1 MTTLTQLH
9 DSLPTAS
16 VAFSADTMELRAR
29 ATLSLF
35 LDSAISL
42 KNFPTPIKAD
52 PLTCPNC
59 GIPMDSAR
67 SPYCSGRCR
76 EEAAFVRQFRTNL
89 QDDALSVEEKQVSLG
104 QNFWHLIGGGYPLRQ
119 SICPPSAL
127 KQLFKRTNNQCE
139 VCGAPATTFDH
150 TGSG

>member
-1 MTTLTQLH
+1 MNALNELKALLPPAEEAINA
-9 DSLPTAS
+9 DS
-16 VAFSADTMELRAR
+16 MERRAR
-29 ATLSLF
+29 AALSIL
-35 LDSAISL
+35 LDRALEIRDFHAASA
-42 KNFPTPIKAD
+42 AD

-59 GIPMDSAR
+59 GISMDSVR

-76 EEAAFVRQFRTNL
+76 EEAAFVRQFRTNFTEDTL
-89 QDDALSVEEKQVSLG
+89 LNEEKQVSLG

>member
-1 MTTLTQLH
+1 
-9 DSLPTAS
+9 
-16 VAFSADTMELRAR
+16 
-29 ATLSLF
+29 
-35 LDSAISL
+35 
-42 KNFPTPIKAD
+42 
-52 PLTCPNC
+52 
-59 GIPMDSAR
+59 MDSAR